1 MVTAEPLLPSW
12 SRKELPLTSPAHIQH
27 NRESQAD
34 MEKRSL
40 FISSTGKYSNEAL
53 CPIPMLLFKFKQIY
67 TELNEYI
74 PMKQELKKSIY

>member
-1 MVTAEPLLPSW
+1 
-12 SRKELPLTSPAHIQH
+12 
-27 NRESQAD
+27 

-74 PMKQELKKSIY
+74 PMKQELKKEHLLTF